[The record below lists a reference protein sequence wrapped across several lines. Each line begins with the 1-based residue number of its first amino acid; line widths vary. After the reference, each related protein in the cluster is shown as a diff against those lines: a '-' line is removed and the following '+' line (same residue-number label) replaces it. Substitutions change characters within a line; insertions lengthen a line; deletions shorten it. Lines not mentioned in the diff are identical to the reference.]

1 MQRLWQED
9 CVVSKHSDALGVFPI
24 SCFPISFIEM
34 YNQLINYIGK
44 PQEHTKLTDCA
55 ASSLCAANV
64 SAVATYCNN
73 PPMFKLEFSVIDGL
87 SGQPEAF
94 CPISR
99 KDIRWVEDDW
109 VQELR
114 QSLRT
119 KVIAKIHKYN
129 KHLAIWQARRLIVE
143 WAKGSLSL
151 GDDVSKMGFLE
162 RETADVATVGL
173 GGTIEN
179 K

>member
-1 MQRLWQED
+1 M
-9 CVVSKHSDALGVFPI
+9 VSEHSDAIGVFSILYLPNHI
-24 SCFPISFIEM
+24 IEM
-34 YNQLINYIGK
+34 YTQLMDNLGK

-55 ASSLCAANV
+55 AGSLCAANV

-73 PPMFKLEFSVIDGL
+73 PPMFKLEFSTIDEL

-109 VQELR
+109 VRELR

-119 KVIAKIHKYN
+119 KVIAKIHKHN

-143 WAKGSLSL
+143 WSKGSLSL
-151 GDDVSKMGFLE
+151 GEDVSKMGFLV